1 MKFALALVVLLAA
14 VCSAFSSDSYG
25 PANSYPQDNTI
36 KIHHVYYKN
45 DGYGKDGYGNDG
57 YGKGTL
63 VDGGYSTA
71 NFVLRTKGGY
81 SFGGLGNAGVHGGH
95 GSGGYGN
102 AGHGGYG
109 H

>member
-1 MKFALALVVLLAA
+1 MKFALTLVALLAA
-14 VCSAFSSDSYG
+14 VCSAFPSDSYG
-25 PANSYPQDNTI
+25 PANSYDRDNTI

-45 DGYGKDGYGNDG
+45 DGYGSDG

-71 NFVLRTKGGY
+71 NFVLGTKGGH